1 MKNPLVNKE
10 EKHFS
15 LTSSFYARYKIL
27 YTKKNIKNVQSHVKT
42 FQYMLYS
49 NKIDKLQSKTVQIDY
64 I

>member
-27 YTKKNIKNVQSHVKT
+27 YTKKNIT